1 MPNDY
6 LKVNYKEVSNVYV
19 PTKETVEALYL
30 PLTGT
35 NSLSGNIIPNANKTV
50 DLGSTTNK
58 FKNIYAGIITGE
70 VIHAPTL
77 ATNEIEPDTNT
88 KLVISGGTSNEVD
101 IQSNVGIGGNLIIGS
116 STNTTVIG
124 PDSLTLNGT
133 AKTAWQEELGITQ
146 GGLTQEQAD
155 ARYLQLSGGTMN
167 GNAVISIPDIPVGNS
182 EVQGILTI
190 GNNTP
195 DSDISR
201 VVSFKYSFGGSII
214 ETMMGPTYMGQIV
227 YENEENYNSG
237 IPQATS
243 ILGSTMLQIGIDDNS
258 LTATND
264 IIKLKNLIQ
273 LGSNYVAQQNIGV
286 VIDQDLDLHLNS
298 TALPKWQSELQ
309 ITPNAINQT
318 QADGRYLQ
326 LTGTAASAT
335 QLATSRNFSITGGA
349 TASAVAFNGTQDVA
363 LNITSLDAT
372 KLSGTIPTTNLPSYV
387 DDVVEYAN
395 LQAFPP
401 TGESGK
407 IYVALDTNLTYRW
420 GGSNY
425 VEISPSLAL
434 GTTSDTAFRGDYG
447 QTAYNHANAKGNQYA
462 SGFYK
467 IQTNDQGHVTAT
479 EAVSTSDI
487 STLVDTRYLQLTG
500 GTLSGTLNFG
510 DSISIDG
517 TDGLTLNEDMVSQ
530 WQSVLA
536 VPTNALTQSSADTR
550 YLQLTGGTVSGSTTF
565 TNGIRVGSST
575 GPTITNQGSSL
586 VISSNIDMNGNT
598 IQNVTIGGY
607 LTESAADEKYLKL
620 TGGTVS
626 GSTTFN
632 TDTHFTN
639 IVEFSGASD
648 VSFENG
654 ISVLGGTLL
663 ASGNVTIDNTGQL
676 NLQTATLTQWQQVL
690 EIPKF
695 VVSSTQPSDTNVI
708 WLKPVS

>member
-1 MPNDY
+1 MANEIVKIDRGLSTNLPSTNDPGRI
-6 LKVNYKEVSNVYV
+6 LITTDTNQMYV
-19 PTKETVEALYL
+19 DDTAENRIHIQDDTKI
-30 PLTGT
+30 PLTGSSAISGNLVPSTT
-35 NSLSGNIIPNANKTV
+35 NANNLGSSTNEWNNIYGNIIHGNV
-50 DLGSTTNK
+50 
-58 FKNIYAGIITGE
+58 
-70 VIHAPTL
+70 VHASTL

-88 KLVISGGTSNEVD
+88 KLVISGGTGNEVD
-101 IQSNVGIGGNLIIGS
+101 IQSNVGIGGNLTIGS
-116 STNTTVIG
+116 STNTVVIT
-124 PDSLTLNGT
+124 PTTLTLNNT
-133 AKTAWQEELGITQ
+133 AKTAWQTELGITQ

-155 ARYLQLSGGTMN
+155 ARYVPLVLTRETTINGSNQILSIGSEDSRLHFIDIYANALNLNGTVN
-167 GNAVISIPDIPVGNS
+167 
-182 EVQGILTI
+182 ILSTANIGSMTI
-190 GNNTP
+190 GESNISGLTNNPTD
-195 DSDISR
+195 DSS
-201 VVSFKYSFGGSII
+201 
-214 ETMMGPTYMGQIV
+214 
-227 YENEENYNSG
+227 
-237 IPQATS
+237 ATS
-243 ILGSTMLQIGIDDNS
+243 KAYVDSSIS
-258 LTATND
+258 TATSG
-264 IIKLKNLIQ
+264 LLSQ
-273 LGSNYVAQQNIGV
+273 
-286 VIDQDLDLHLNS
+286 S
-298 TALPKWQSELQ
+298 TADS
-309 ITPNAINQT
+309 
-318 QADGRYLQ
+318 RYLR

-335 QLATSRNFSITGGA
+335 QLATSHNFSITGGA
-349 TASAVAFNGTQDVA
+349 TASAVAFNGTQDVT

-372 KLSGTIPTTNLPSYV
+372 KLSGTIPTANLPSYV

-395 LQAFPP
+395 LAAFPQ

-420 GGSNY
+420 GGSSY

-467 IQTNDQGHVTAT
+467 IATNNQGHVTGAT
-479 EAVSTSDI
+479 AVTETDI
-487 STLVDTRYLQLTG
+487 SNLVDSRYLQLSG

-517 TDGLTLNEDMVSQ
+517 TDGLTLDDDMVSQ

-598 IQNVTIGGY
+598 IQNAIIDGY
-607 LTESAADEKYLKL
+607 LTESAADAKYLQLSGGSL
-620 TGGTVS
+620 TGPLGIQTITGMSTNSSLQISGLGIGFANSQGTNS
-626 GSTTFN
+626 TLNINRSSADGAITLNMTQGSNQVWITGSN
-632 TDTHFTN
+632 L
-639 IVEFSGASD
+639 
-648 VSFENG
+648 SF
-654 ISVLGGTLL
+654 GGSAL
-663 ASGNVTIDNTGQL
+663 SN
-676 NLQTATLTQWQQVL
+676 WQEAL